1 METEKSCGGIVFAK
15 SEKSI
20 QFLLVQ
26 SKRNGHWFFPK
37 GHVENN
43 ESEEQTARRE
53 IYEEVWLEVVFLP
66 EFRETFSYIDHTKN
80 VHKTVVFFLCEAIPW
95 VLTISDELQDCAW
108 LDYDHAIKQLIHNNA
123 KTTLTKAHDF
133 LVV

>member
-1 METEKSCGGIVFAK
+1 MKTEKSCGGVVFTK

-43 ESEEQTARRE
+43 ETEEQTALRE
-53 IYEEVWLEVVFLP
+53 IYEEVGLSIYIIP
-66 EFRETFSYIDHTKN
+66 GFRETFSYIDYTKH
-80 VHKTVVFFLCEAIPW
+80 VDKTVVFFLCEVIP
-95 VLTISDELQDCAW
+95 
-108 LDYDHAIKQLIHNNA
+108 
-123 KTTLTKAHDF
+123 
-133 LVV
+133 